1 MTTLPP
7 DPSRPSVTTDAAAS
21 PRGLEPAP
29 SQRAAEVPAADASST
44 SARIDATRD
53 PPPRA
58 SPPGTLTPEPPPP
71 PGRSSNFIVSHW
83 RGELPLAV
91 SYWVIGLGGTLFSQF
106 VLFAIDRWL
115 PLAPLRAEHA
125 LAVEFAASW
134 SLTLAITVWQ
144 VVGTWRA
151 ATRYIGARRAEGRRG
166 GWGTVAKAVLVVGCI
181 ATAGTIVRSAIP
193 QALETYEIAFL
204 GDPTIP
210 PYGVRVMRDG
220 TEAEFF
226 GGIRIGAT
234 QALRAVLDRN
244 PRVHVLHIDS
254 GGGRFVEA
262 ERMADLIRARRLSTY
277 VSGTCASACTLVFPA
292 GRERWLGSKAQLG
305 FHAPDFGVFDTR
317 LQAQGL
323 AQWREALLAAGYR
336 PAFVDRG
343 LAVPFSE
350 MWYPTREQLARSGIT
365 FRDANGS
372 QFAMSGYGGS
382 MSRTDL
388 VTLGDDIPAYAVLR
402 KKAPAAFDAAAD
414 TIIAAFE
421 AGRTSRQLPGILRAA
436 LGPAVVTSA
445 PDADT
450 DALIAYSLTS
460 TAALE
465 DIRSVATG
473 LCYIAATGG
482 DFDVAGTRY
491 VEEDTRAMEWAMIEQ
506 VLASAAPRPAVP
518 APVLAAAVGRL
529 EARLAETIDPQGLAL
544 LSGPTVDSGV
554 EDEYCAAVIAL
565 GRTIGALAPTDAE
578 AILRRLTAARR
589 DGKPADALPPA
600 VRRHFLVE

>member
-1 MTTLPP
+1 MT
-7 DPSRPSVTTDAAAS
+7 SDAAAS

-29 SQRAAEVPAADASST
+29 SQRAAEPPVADASSA
-44 SARIDATRD
+44 SARIVATPA
-53 PPPRA
+53 PPPPS
-58 SPPGTLTPEPPPP
+58 SPSGTLTPEPPSA
-71 PGRSSNFIVSHW
+71 PGRSSNFIVRHW

-91 SYWVIGLGGTLFSQF
+91 SYWVIGFGGTLLNQF
-106 VLFAIDRWL
+106 VLFAIDRWA
-115 PLAPLRAEHA
+115 PLVPLRAEHL

-134 SLTLAITVWQ
+134 GLTLAITVWQ

-151 ATRYIGARRAEGRRG
+151 ATRYIGARHAEGRRG
-166 GWGTVAKAVLVVGCI
+166 GWGTVAKAVLVASCI

-193 QALETYEIAFL
+193 QAMETYEIAVL

-210 PYGVRVMRDG
+210 SYGIRVMRDG
-220 TEAEFF
+220 SEAEFF

-234 QALRAVLDRN
+234 EALRAVLDRN

-262 ERMADLIRARRLSTY
+262 ERMADLVRARRLSTY

-292 GRERWLGSKAQLG
+292 GRERWLGSKAELG

-382 MSRTDL
+382 LSRTDFAA
-388 VTLGDDIPAYAVLR
+388 LGDDIPAYAVLR
-402 KKAPAAFDAAAD
+402 EKAPAAFDAAAD

-421 AGRTSRQLPGILRAA
+421 AGRTNRQLPGILRAA
-436 LGPAVVTSA
+436 LGPALVTSA

-460 TAALE
+460 TAVLE

-473 LCYIAATGG
+473 LCYTAATGG

-491 VEEDTRAMEWAMIEQ
+491 VEDDTRATEWAVIEQ
-506 VLASAAPRPAVP
+506 VLASATPRQAVP
-518 APVLAAAVGRL
+518 APVLAAAAGRL
-529 EARLAETIDPQGLAL
+529 EARLAETLDPQGLAL
-544 LSGPTVDSGV
+544 LSVPTVDAGL

-565 GRTIGALAPTDAE
+565 GRTIGALAPADAD

-589 DGKPADALPPA
+589 DGEPADDLPPA